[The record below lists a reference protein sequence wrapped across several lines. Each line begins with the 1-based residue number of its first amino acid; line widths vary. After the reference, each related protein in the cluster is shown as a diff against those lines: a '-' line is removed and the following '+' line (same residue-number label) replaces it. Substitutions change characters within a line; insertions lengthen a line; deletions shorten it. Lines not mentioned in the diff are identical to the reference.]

1 MVISRLQ
8 RVKVGL
14 RNSAMSALA
23 HQRLLIV
30 TGKGG
35 VGKTTL
41 AAAIALGSARRGL
54 KTLICEINAKERVT
68 HLLGRPEVGAE
79 IGSLE
84 ENLWSVNVKP
94 QEAMREYALMIL
106 KFESIYNAVFGNR
119 LVGYFLRFIPS
130 IQELVML
137 GKILFHLREQR
148 RDGEY
153 RFDRIVIDAPAT
165 GHAITFLS
173 VPQVILD
180 TVPPGPLAT
189 DATWMRDLLVDPKV
203 TGTVLVS
210 LPEELPV
217 NETLEL
223 HEALTRRVK
232 LTTAA
237 TVLNGYIPA
246 RFTDAERATLP
257 LELADV
263 ARIHELRAGL
273 STEAEKRLA
282 TLPAPLVRVPRVYL
296 PQFARQAIETVAQAI
311 APLLDRSPA

>member
-1 MVISRLQ
+1 
-8 RVKVGL
+8 
-14 RNSAMSALA
+14 MSALA

-41 AAAIALGSARRGL
+41 SAALALASARRGL
-54 KTLICEINAKERVT
+54 RTLVCEVNTKERVT

-84 ENLWSVNVKP
+84 ENLWAVDVRP
-94 QEAMREYALMIL
+94 AEALREYALMIL

-130 IQELVML
+130 ISEIVML
-137 GKILFHLREQR
+137 GKILFHLKEKRP
-148 RDGEY
+148 DGSW
-153 RFDRIVIDAPAT
+153 RFDRIIIDAPAT
-165 GHAITFLS
+165 GHAITLLS
-173 VPQVILD
+173 VPQVIID
-180 TVPPGPLAT
+180 TVPPGPLAN
-189 DATWMRDLLVDPKV
+189 DATWMRDLLIDPKT

-223 HEALTRRVK
+223 HEALTKKVK

-237 TVLNGYIPA
+237 TVLNGFIAP
-246 RFTDAERATLP
+246 RFTDSERAALQG
-257 LELADV
+257 EIAEV
-263 ARIHELRAGL
+263 ARVHELRAAL
-273 STEAEKRLA
+273 SAEAEKRLL
-282 TLPAPLVRVPRVYL
+282 TMGAPLVRVPRVYQ
-296 PQFARQAIETVAQAI
+296 PTFARPAVEAVANVVS
-311 APLLDRSPA
+311 PLLEAAR

>member
-1 MVISRLQ
+1 MP
-8 RVKVGL
+8 
-14 RNSAMSALA
+14 ALA

-41 AAAIALGSARRGL
+41 AAALALGSARKGL
-54 KTLICEINAKERVT
+54 KTLLCEVNAKERVT
-68 HLLGRPEVGAE
+68 HLLGRPEVGHE

-84 ENLWSVNVKP
+84 ENLWSVNLRP
-94 QEAMREYALMIL
+94 AEAMREYALMIL

-148 RDGEY
+148 ADGGY
-153 RFDRIVIDAPAT
+153 RFDRIVVDAPAT
-165 GHAITFLS
+165 GHAVTFFS

-189 DATWMRDLLVDPKV
+189 DATWMRDMLVDPKV
-203 TGTVLVS
+203 TGAVLVS

-223 HEALTRRVK
+223 HQTLSAKVHLH
-232 LTTAA
+232 TAA
-237 TVLNGYIPA
+237 TVLNGFIAP
-246 RFTDAERATLP
+246 RFSDAERATLP
-257 LELADV
+257 PELADV
-263 ARIHELRAGL
+263 ARIHELRASL
-273 STEAEKRLA
+273 AADAERRLE
-282 TLPAPLVRVPRVYL
+282 TVPCPLVRVPRLYH
-296 PQFARQAIETVAQAI
+296 PQFARPAIEAVAQTL
-311 APLLDRSPA
+311 APLL

>member
-1 MVISRLQ
+1 
-8 RVKVGL
+8 
-14 RNSAMSALA
+14 MSALA

-41 AAAIALGSARRGL
+41 AAALAVASARRGL
-54 KTLICEINAKERVT
+54 RTLVCEINTKERVT

-84 ENLWSVNVKP
+84 ENLWAVDVRP
-94 QEAMREYALMIL
+94 AEALREYALMIL

-119 LVGYFLRFIPS
+119 LVSYFLRFIPS
-130 IQELVML
+130 IQEIVML
-137 GKILFHLREQR
+137 GKILFHLKEKRA
-148 RDGEY
+148 DGSW

-173 VPQVILD
+173 VPQVIID
-180 TVPPGPLAT
+180 TVPPGPLSS
-189 DATWMRDLLVDPKV
+189 DATWMRDLLIDPKV

-223 HEALTRRVK
+223 HDALSKKVK

-237 TVLNGYIPA
+237 VVLNGAIA
-246 RFTDAERATLP
+246 QRFSDAERAALKGD
-257 LELADV
+257 LAEV
-263 ARIHELRAGL
+263 ARVHDLRAAL

-282 TLPAPLVRVPRVYL
+282 TLPAPLVRVPRVYQ
-296 PQFARQAIETVAQAI
+296 PSFARPAVEAVAQVVG
-311 APLLDRSPA
+311 PLLDGAAR

>member
-1 MVISRLQ
+1 MP
-8 RVKVGL
+8 
-14 RNSAMSALA
+14 ALA

-41 AAAIALGSARRGL
+41 AAALALGSARRGL
-54 KTLICEINAKERVT
+54 KTLVCEVNTKERIT
-68 HLLGRPEVGAE
+68 HLLGRPEVGPE
-79 IGSLE
+79 IGSLD
-84 ENLWSVNVKP
+84 ENLWSVTLRP
-94 QEAMREYALMIL
+94 AEAMREYALMIL

-137 GKILFHLREQR
+137 GKILFHLREKR
-148 RDGEY
+148 PDGQY

-165 GHAITFLS
+165 GHAVTFFS

-189 DATWMRDLLVDPKV
+189 DASWMRDLLVDPKV
-203 TGTVLVS
+203 TGSVLVS

-223 HEALTRRVK
+223 HQTLSSKVH

-237 TVLNGYIPA
+237 TVLNGFVAP
-246 RFTDAERATLP
+246 RFTDAERGTLP
-257 LELADV
+257 PELGDV
-263 ARIHELRAGL
+263 ARIHELRASL
-273 STEAEKRLA
+273 TADAEKRLA
-282 TLPAPLVRVPRVYL
+282 TLPCPLVRVPRLYH
-296 PQFARQAIETVAQAI
+296 PQFARPAIEAVAQTL
-311 APLLDRSPA
+311 APLLA

>member
-1 MVISRLQ
+1 
-8 RVKVGL
+8 
-14 RNSAMSALA
+14 MSALA

-41 AAAIALGSARRGL
+41 AAALALGSARRGL
-54 KTLICEINAKERVT
+54 KTLVCEVNTKERIT
-68 HLLGRPEVGAE
+68 HLLGRPEVGPE
-79 IGSLE
+79 IGSLDG
-84 ENLWSVNVKP
+84 NLWSVALRP
-94 QEAMREYALMIL
+94 AEAMREYALMIL

-137 GKILFHLREQR
+137 GKILFHLREKR
-148 RDGEY
+148 SDGQY

-180 TVPPGPLAT
+180 TVPPGPLAA
-189 DATWMRDLLVDPKV
+189 DATWMRDLLVDPKI

-223 HEALTRRVK
+223 HATLTQKVR

-237 TVLNGYIPA
+237 TVLNGFIA
-246 RFTDAERATLP
+246 ERFTPGDRAALFGDLAE
-257 LELADV
+257 V
-263 ARIHELRAGL
+263 ARVHELRAAL
-273 STEAEKRLA
+273 SA
-282 TLPAPLVRVPRVYL
+282 
-296 PQFARQAIETVAQAI
+296 
-311 APLLDRSPA
+311 D